1 MDIKAASMYCGMDV
15 YLTRKLAVIYINRL
29 KGTSTKLIKLLKEVE
44 QPLEQVLAEIESTGI
59 IIDIPYLKDLSL
71 EFTKTLRNI
80 EEEVYKIAGSE
91 FNLSSPK
98 QLGELL
104 LRNLI

>member
-1 MDIKAASMYCGMDV
+1 M
-15 YLTRKLAVIYINRL
+15 
-29 KGTSTKLIKLLKEVE
+29 KLIKLLKEVE

-59 IIDIPYLKDLSL
+59 IIDTPYLKDLSL
-71 EFTKTLRNI
+71 ELTKKLRTI
-80 EEEVYKIAGSE
+80 EEEVYKIAGNE

-104 LRNLI
+104 FEKLDLDRKKSRKTKTGWSTDAGVLESWNQTIQ

>member
-1 MDIKAASMYCGMDV
+1 MGYCGMDV
-15 YLTRKLAVIYINRL
+15 YLTRKLAIIYINRL
-29 KGTSTKLIKLLKEVE
+29 KETSTKLIKLLKEVE

-59 IIDIPYLKDLSL
+59 IIDTPYLKDLSL
-71 EFTKTLRNI
+71 ELTKKLNAI
-80 EEEVYKIAGSE
+80 EKEVYKIAGQD

-104 LRNLI
+104 FERLD